1 MIKDFFEIP
10 QAIARR
16 MDTAN
21 KNALK
26 RIGEDIARIGS
37 LNNYKDAQLIA
48 VKMSGESVEEITRE
62 LSKASGLTESD
73 IEALYAD
80 AARYDYEFAEQ
91 FYLDREQVPFE
102 ENKSLQRTV
111 KAMTKAAQDNCYNL
125 SHSYAFALR
134 DRDGKVRY
142 TSLRAGYKE
151 AIDKAITA
159 VKMGTTDYKAEMRHV
174 LKQYADSGIRV
185 VDWESGYSQ
194 RIDTAVRRNIMDG
207 LRQLKN
213 ETQKQL
219 GEEFGADGYEISA
232 HANPAPD
239 HADIQGRQYSFEEF
253 EKLNDR
259 LDRKIGT
266 LNCYHT
272 VTAIILG
279 ISRPV
284 YTEEQLQE
292 MNRKSNN
299 EKIDIDGKKYTRYE
313 CTQLQRQ
320 IETKIRKLKDR
331 KEILKAAGDDVGVRE
346 CNRKIRLLKEKYNEI
361 TLKAGLDT
369 HYDRMSVVKSGK
381 AASSATRNTF
391 KSTYYNPNYKYEI
404 HLNGFSEDVNCGLS
418 KAAHDVAKLGS
429 ETQKE
434 HLNLVNLKNGNIE
447 YTEVGDYGSVGY
459 SRLWEHLKT
468 HPNNSYAFVHNHNN
482 DTFLSETDMRTLLT
496 NKQISVMIAVRN
508 DAVIYVAERERMAP
522 KLVVYDS
529 LYQDDLAEINR
540 QSRAGEITIV
550 ERAYLTE
557 EIIVNNLLRD
567 YTKGLIEID
576 GRK

>member
-21 KNALK
+21 KKMLK
-26 RIGEDIARIGS
+26 RLGEDIARIGS

-48 VKMSGESVEEITRE
+48 AKMSGESVEEITRE

-91 FYLDREQVPFE
+91 FYLDRDQVPFE

-159 VKMGTTDYKAEMRHV
+159 VRMGTTDYKAEMRNV
-174 LKQYADSGIRV
+174 LKQYADSGVRV

-239 HADIQGRQYSFEEF
+239 HAHIQGRQYSFEEF
-253 EKLNDR
+253 EALNNR

-292 MNRKSNN
+292 MNRKSNT

-361 TLKAGLDT
+361 TQKAGLDA

-381 AASSATRNTF
+381 TVDIAT
-391 KSTYYNPNYKYEI
+391 KSGIIYGEKIIKSVGAKSRSYPTVYYPDSDIQVEFVEGTRPVYPPDHTMAGKGCKTGRKIDDIDRLVEYYNCDAERW
-404 HLNGFSEDVNCGLS
+404 
-418 KAAHDVAKLGS
+418 
-429 ETQKE
+429 QKE
-434 HLNLVNLKNGNIE
+434 KAQYE
-447 YTEVGDYGSVGY
+447 
-459 SRLWEHLKT
+459 
-468 HPNNSYAFVHNHNN
+468 
-482 DTFLSETDMRTLLT
+482 
-496 NKQISVMIAVRN
+496 
-508 DAVIYVAERERMAP
+508 
-522 KLVVYDS
+522 VYDE
-529 LYQDDLAEINR
+529 Y
-540 QSRAGEITIV
+540 GEIRIV
-550 ERAYLTE
+550 ELHWYKHPDIGDVE
-557 EIIVNNLLRD
+557 HKVK
-567 YTKGLIEID
+567 TKGGYVYVD
-576 GRK
+576 DWPD

>member
-1 MIKDFFEIP
+1 MIDFFEIP

-16 MDTAN
+16 MQDAN
-21 KNALK
+21 TRALQ
-26 RIGEDIARIGS
+26 RMGRDIARIGS
-37 LNNYKDAQLIA
+37 LNNYRDAQLIA
-48 VKMSGESVEEITRE
+48 VKMTGESVAEITRE
-62 LSKASGLTESD
+62 LSKASGMTEGD
-73 IEALYAD
+73 IEKLYDD
-80 AARYDYEFAEQ
+80 AARYDYEFSEQ
-91 FYLDREQVPFE
+91 FYFDREQIPYKQ
-102 ENKSLQRTV
+102 NKTLQRTV
-111 KAMTKAAQDNCYNL
+111 KALTKAAQDNCYNL

-134 DRDGKVRY
+134 DRDGRVRY
-142 TSLRAGYKE
+142 TSLAAGYKE
-151 AIDKAITA
+151 CIDKAVTA
-159 VKMGTTDYKAEMRHV
+159 VKLGTTDYKAEMRRI

-185 VDWESGYSQ
+185 IDWESGYSQ

-207 LRQLKN
+207 LRLVKN
-213 ETQKQL
+213 ETQKLIGQ
-219 GEEFGADGYEISA
+219 EFGADGYEISA

-239 HADIQGRQYSFEEF
+239 HAAIQGRQYSFADF
-253 EKLNDR
+253 EALNES
-259 LDRKIGT
+259 LERKIGT

-272 VTAIILG
+272 LRAIILG

-284 YTEEQLQE
+284 YSEEELQE
-292 MNRKSNN
+292 FKRKSN
-299 EKIDIDGKKYTRYE
+299 ELIDIDSKKYTRYE
-313 CTQLQRQ
+313 CTQLQRK

-331 KEILKAAGDDVGVRE
+331 KELLKAAGDDVGVRE
-346 CNRKIRLLKEKYNEI
+346 CNRKIRLLKDKYNEI
-361 TLKAGLDT
+361 TQKAGLDA
-369 HYDRMSVVKSGK
+369 HYDRRSVVKSTK
-381 AASSATRNTF
+381 AASSATRNKF
-391 KSTYYNPNYKYEI
+391 KSVYYNPNYNYEI

-418 KAAHDVAKLGS
+418 KAAQEVAKSGS
-429 ETQKE
+429 KTQKE
-434 HLNLVNLKNGNIE
+434 HLNLVNLNNGHIE

-459 SRLWEHLKT
+459 SGLWEHLGA

>member
-1 MIKDFFEIP
+1 MTNFFEIP

-21 KNALK
+21 KNVLK
-26 RIGEDIARIGS
+26 RLGEDIARIGS

-62 LSKASGLTESD
+62 LSKASGMTEDD
-73 IEALYAD
+73 IEKLYAD

-91 FYLDREQVPFE
+91 FYLDREQIPFE

-134 DRDGKVRY
+134 DRSGKVRY

-159 VKMGTTDYKAEMRHV
+159 VRMGTSDYKTEMRRV
-174 LKQYADSGIRV
+174 LKQYADSGVRV

-213 ETQKQL
+213 ETQEQIGK
-219 GEEFGADGYEISA
+219 EFGANGYEISA

-253 EKLNDR
+253 EIINDSLERKL
-259 LDRKIGT
+259 GT

-272 VTAIILG
+272 KTSIILG
-279 ISRPV
+279 ISRPT

-292 MNRKSNN
+292 MKRKSN
-299 EKIDIDGKKYTRYE
+299 ELIDIDGKKYTRYE

-331 KEILKAAGDDVGVRE
+331 KELFKAAGDDVGVRE

-361 TLKAGLDT
+361 TQKAGLDA

-381 AASSATRNTF
+381 TVDFATKSGIINYSISTDGLRNEIPLTQKQLDDVF
-391 KSTYYNPNYKYEI
+391 SYADTLGIKKEKIRYGEHYNTSYGANFDMLYV
-404 HLNGFSEDVNCGLS
+404 GTDVYPSKNNIS
-418 KAAHDVAKLGS
+418 KANSRVTYKGSIAHEIIGHREAAIKGK
-429 ETQKE
+429 TQ
-434 HLNLVNLKNGNIE
+434 
-447 YTEVGDYGSVGY
+447 
-459 SRLWEHLKT
+459 
-468 HPNNSYAFVHNHNN
+468 
-482 DTFLSETDMRTLLT
+482 
-496 NKQISVMIAVRN
+496 
-508 DAVIYVAERERMAP
+508 
-522 KLVVYDS
+522 
-529 LYQDDLAEINR
+529 QDDLF
-540 QSRAGEITIV
+540 
-550 ERAYLTE
+550 E
-557 EIIVNNLLRD
+557 EIQASIRAARFAPELTSTERIILLRD
-567 YTKGLIEID
+567 AGERAKNNGLTLKELKQKLYID
-576 GRK
+576 ER